1 VNYLAL
7 GDSISIDD
15 YTEVKGGGAASQFA
29 KLIGA
34 DTFQNLTVDGRTTE
48 GVLASFGEVTG
59 KPDIVT
65 LTVGG
70 NDLLMGIVHV
80 RTGITMMEQVVNS
93 TLKNLNQICGHI
105 AVYNCPTIINTI
117 YDPTDGS
124 DIVAAAI
131 GLPPSM
137 RGGFNALNAG
147 IKEAANRYGFLLCD
161 LEVLFHKHGVVSFN
175 SWIVS
180 QIEPNLKGA
189 TAIAKAWHSLVPAA
203 TGKQR

>member
-1 VNYLAL
+1 MNYLAL

-15 YTEVKGGGAASQFA
+15 YTEVEGGGAASQFA

-34 DTFQNLTVDGRTTE
+34 ETFQNLTVDGRTTE
-48 GVLASFGEVTG
+48 GVLASFGEVTI

-65 LTVGG
+65 LTVCG
-70 NDLLMGIVHV
+70 NDLL
-80 RTGITMMEQVVNS
+80 TGISSLRYGVTLDQVVSNA
-93 TLKNLNQICGHI
+93 LKNLNQICGHI
-105 AVYNCPTIINTI
+105 AVYQCPAIVNTI

-131 GLPPSM
+131 GLPAFV
-137 RGGFNALNAG
+137 RDGYNALNAG
-147 IKEAANRYGFLLCD
+147 IKETAARYGFLLCD
-161 LEVLFHKHGVVSFN
+161 LEALFHKHGAVSFN

-189 TAIAKAWHSLVPAA
+189 TAIAKAWRAMVPDLAA
-203 TGKQR
+203 RR